1 MSIKQRKSGAAEIA
15 TDLRRDIAD
24 GRLSLNDRLPSERH
38 LADRFGVARG
48 TVREALNRL
57 ADERY
62 VEIRPGSGTYITH
75 SPVDIVPAP
84 VEDANPLELIDARF
98 AIEPHVC
105 RLSVLHGRRAD
116 FSRLEDLCN
125 KMEQDVSDTVLFA
138 EADTEF
144 HKVLAESTGN
154 TLLSWIIRQINSVRG
169 QQEWTKMRRLTLDE
183 NIVSKYN
190 AQHRQILGALR
201 AREPE
206 QAATFMKDHLETA
219 RLSLT
224 RASET

>member
-1 MSIKQRKSGAAEIA
+1 MERKLGSAEIA
-15 TDLRRDIAD
+15 AKLRREIAD
-24 GRLSLNDRLPSERH
+24 GRLIKKDRLPSERH

-62 VEIRPGSGTYITH
+62 VEIRAGSGTYVIH
-75 SPVDIVPAP
+75 SQADIIPAP

-105 RLSVLHGRRAD
+105 RLAVLHGRRAD
-116 FSRLEDLCN
+116 FDRLEELCSQ
-125 KMEQDVSDTVLFA
+125 MENSVTDTVSFS

-144 HKVLAESTGN
+144 HRVLAESTGN
-154 TLLSWIIRQINSVRG
+154 TLLSWIIRQINSVRN

-183 NIVSKYN
+183 NIVRKYN
-190 AQHRQILGALR
+190 TQHRQILEALR

-206 QAATFMKDHLETA
+206 RAAAFMKAHLETA

-224 RASET
+224 RAAET

>member
-1 MSIKQRKSGAAEIA
+1 MEITA
-15 TDLRRDIAD
+15 SLRREISD
-24 GRLSLNDRLPSERH
+24 GRFSKNDRLPSERH

-57 ADERY
+57 ANESF
-62 VEIRPGSGTYITH
+62 VEIRAGSGTYVVH
-75 SPVDIVPAP
+75 NQADIVPAP

-98 AIEPHVC
+98 AIEPHIC

-116 FSRLEDLCN
+116 FDRLENLCLQ
-125 KMEQDVSDTVLFA
+125 MENNVTDTVAFS

-144 HKVLAESTGN
+144 HRALAESTGN
-154 TLLSWIIRQINSVRG
+154 SLLSWIIRQINSVRN

-183 NIVSKYN
+183 NIVRKYN
-190 AQHRQILGALR
+190 IQHRQILGALR

-206 QAATFMKDHLETA
+206 QAATFMKAHLETA